1 MFRETEG
8 TAQSVA
14 ETNDDATEC
23 KCWAAKIGYFN
34 DDFVKYF
41 VPGNVTR
48 KPPLISRGYHTRVFA
63 IRALV
68 DQFLA
73 AGGSQIVNLGA
84 GFDTIYFRLKQSG
97 VAINYYELD
106 FPHVVKKK
114 ISIILKTPQL
124 RSLVPTFEAKEDGTA
139 SGDGYH
145 LIGGDLKNLPNI
157 ETLLVQHQIVP
168 TRPTLFL
175 SECVLIYVNTHDSSQ
190 LIQWTTSFFSD
201 AMFIIYEQILPNDPF
216 GKMMVTNL
224 EERGVPLTSL
234 KKYPDLASQK
244 KRMTDLGYLHVEALN
259 MLDICRRLI
268 GPEENRRYGIF
279 IFTFSA
285 SVEMDEKGS
294 PAMTQ
299 QS

>member
-1 MFRETEG
+1 
-8 TAQSVA
+8 
-14 ETNDDATEC
+14 
-23 KCWAAKIGYFN
+23 
-34 DDFVKYF
+34 
-41 VPGNVTR
+41 
-48 KPPLISRGYHTRVFA
+48 
-63 IRALV
+63 
-68 DQFLA
+68 
-73 AGGSQIVNLGA
+73 
-84 GFDTIYFRLKQSG
+84 
-97 VAINYYELD
+97 
-106 FPHVVKKK
+106 
-114 ISIILKTPQL
+114 
-124 RSLVPTFEAKEDGTA
+124 
-139 SGDGYH
+139 
-145 LIGGDLKNLPNI
+145 
-157 ETLLVQHQIVP
+157 
-168 TRPTLFL
+168 
-175 SECVLIYVNTHDSSQ
+175 
-190 LIQWTTSFFSD
+190 
-201 AMFIIYEQILPNDPF
+201 MFIIYEQILPNDPF